1 MPNGDDLDE
10 RFNELVAQ
18 IDAEERR
25 KMRAAAKKAART
37 GRQSRSGRT
46 PGHADHPSNGRID
59 HLSGPPPRIGR
70 ASLAIATITTVIGA
84 ALLVVT
90 LRPDLLAPPGPA
102 SEETRTVA
110 TISDTDPFAGSP
122 AADYADGIA
131 GFVMPEP
138 KAMEGLSKRDV
149 AKGLERTRDLLAAA
163 FLDRTTLLGGE
174 PAAFANL
181 LDSGQRDVFYE
192 KLGDV
197 RLNSRT
203 LVNSFAPNTAEL
215 ATDVIKVKGT
225 AGLDTFR
232 MGLRHGVEVELNYLI
247 VYAVRRPGQPSTTMR
262 FVSHLSGGVQIYRTS
277 GKLSLYVD
285 WGASQTP
292 ARCDID
298 DGFIHPVYE
307 GDSPGGVQPTGPLM
321 DPYRLEDRPPAN
333 GVCRAA
339 KDT

>member
-25 KMRAAAKKAART
+25 RMRSAATKGAKGGKKPR
-37 GRQSRSGRT
+37 RDRLSSYDHQPSR
-46 PGHADHPSNGRID
+46 
-59 HLSGPPPRIGR
+59 RIGR
-70 ASLAIATITTVIGA
+70 TWLTMAAVTTAIGA
-84 ALLVVT
+84 AFLVVT
-90 LRPDLLAPPGPA
+90 FRPDLLGPSGPA
-102 SEETRTVA
+102 LQGAGALTTTLEMTA
-110 TISDTDPFAGSP
+110 ADPFAGSP
-122 AADYADGIA
+122 AADYAEGIA

-138 KAMEGLSKRDV
+138 KAMDGLSKKDV
-149 AKGLERTRDLLAAA
+149 AKGLERTRELLDAA
-163 FLDRTTLLGGE
+163 FLDRKTLMGGE
-174 PAAFANL
+174 PTAFADL

-262 FVSHLSGGVQIYRTS
+262 FVSHLTGGVQIYRTS
-277 GKLSLYVD
+277 GKLSLYVE

-307 GDSPGGVQPTGPLM
+307 SDSPGGVQPTGPLM
-321 DPYRLEDRPPAN
+321 DPYRLDDRVPSN
-333 GVCRAA
+333 GGCRASQ
-339 KDT
+339 DT